1 MFQEVK
7 MMIDVE
13 SQQSPIDEEVLPV
26 QTKKAKNSFTGKIIA
41 GMALFLVGSLIG
53 SMMSI
58 LWVAYEPSFL
68 PPPPF
73 LSPQPQISKNPIQLP
88 IGEGSAQSQSIVIIA
103 GEASKAVVRIDAY
116 RQSRA
121 GLQGGYGSGFVVSAD
136 GYIMTNAHVIE
147 NAQSIKVTLKSG
159 EVFDAMIVGKDTI
172 SDIALVKIEARNLP
186 VLTFADSDEVLV
198 GETVVAIGNPFG
210 YDYTVTSGVVSAI
223 QRDIRPPQATQPSQP
238 DSFSI
243 PFPFG
248 FDVPW
253 GLPSEP
259 QAPQTPNTP
268 SIPMVGIIQT
278 DAAINPGNSGG
289 PLMNLNGEVI
299 GVNFLIDAQGQGI
312 GFAVSS
318 NIAKKVA
325 HDLIEFGTVSWASL
339 GIVISDNNPEIQA
352 KLGLK
357 TAVGVVVVEVPAGK
371 ARDAGIKKN
380 DVIILFEGEKFSK
393 GEELI
398 SKIRSRNVGDKVEL
412 TINRGGS
419 EIKITA
425 ELGEL
430 RR

>member
-1 MFQEVK
+1 
-7 MMIDVE
+7 
-13 SQQSPIDEEVLPV
+13 
-26 QTKKAKNSFTGKIIA
+26 
-41 GMALFLVGSLIG
+41 
-53 SMMSI
+53 
-58 LWVAYEPSFL
+58 
-68 PPPPF
+68 
-73 LSPQPQISKNPIQLP
+73 
-88 IGEGSAQSQSIVIIA
+88 
-103 GEASKAVVRIDAY
+103 
-116 RQSRA
+116 
-121 GLQGGYGSGFVVSAD
+121 
-136 GYIMTNAHVIE
+136 MTNAHVVE

-159 EVFDAMIVGKDTI
+159 EAFDAIIVGKDTI

-186 VLTFADSDEVLV
+186 VLTFADSDKVLV

-223 QRDIRPPQATQPSQP
+223 QRDIRPPQSTQPSQP
-238 DSFSI
+238 QLDDL
-243 PFPFG
+243 PFF
-248 FDVPW
+248 F
-253 GLPSEP
+253 GLPFNLQPPEP
-259 QAPQTPNTP
+259 QQPSQNSP

-299 GVNFLIDAQGQGI
+299 GVNFLIDAQGQGL

-325 HDLIEFGTVSWASL
+325 HDLIDYGTVSWASL
-339 GIVISDNNPEIQA
+339 GVVISDNSPEIQE
-352 KLGLK
+352 KLGLN
-357 TAVGVVVVEVPAGK
+357 TAIGVVVVEVPAGK

-380 DVIILFEGEKFSK
+380 DVIVLFEGEKFSK

-398 SKIRSRNVGDKVEL
+398 SKIRSKNVGDKVEL
-412 TINRGGS
+412 TINRAGK

>member
-1 MFQEVK
+1 MMNDVETLHQQTQEV
-7 MMIDVE
+7 
-13 SQQSPIDEEVLPV
+13 PV
-26 QTKKAKNSFTGKIIA
+26 KAPKARNSFTAKIIA
-41 GMALFLVGSLIG
+41 GMALFLIGSLIG

-73 LSPQPQISKNPIQLP
+73 LNPQPQISKNPIQLP
-88 IGEGSAQSQSIVIIA
+88 IEGNGQTQSIVMIA

-121 GLQGGYGSGFVVSAD
+121 GLQGGFGSGFIVSPE

-147 NAQSIKVTLKSG
+147 NAQSIKVTIKSG
-159 EVFDAMIVGKDTI
+159 EVFDAMIVGQDSI

-186 VLTFADSDEVLV
+186 VLAFADSDQVLV

-223 QRDIRPPQATQPSQP
+223 QRDINPPQSTQPSQP
-238 DSFSI
+238 QQDEL
-243 PFPFG
+243 PFF
-248 FDVPW
+248 F
-253 GLPSEP
+253 GLPFNIQP
-259 QAPQTPNTP
+259 PAQQPNQSSP

-299 GVNFLIDAQGQGI
+299 GVNFLIDAQGQGL

-325 HDLIEFGTVSWASL
+325 HDLIDYGTVSWASL
-339 GIVISDNNPEIQA
+339 GLVISDNNPEVQA

-357 TAVGVVVVEVPAGK
+357 TAEGVVVVEVPAGK

-380 DVIILFEGEKFSK
+380 DVIVLFEGEKFSK

-398 SKIRSRNVGDKVEL
+398 SKIRNKNVGDKVEL
-412 TINRGGS
+412 TVNRAGK

>member
-1 MFQEVK
+1 M
-7 MMIDVE
+7 
-13 SQQSPIDEEVLPV
+13 
-26 QTKKAKNSFTGKIIA
+26 
-41 GMALFLVGSLIG
+41 
-53 SMMSI
+53 
-58 LWVAYEPSFL
+58 
-68 PPPPF
+68 
-73 LSPQPQISKNPIQLP
+73 
-88 IGEGSAQSQSIVIIA
+88 IA

-116 RQSRA
+116 RQTRA
-121 GLQGGYGSGFVVSAD
+121 GLQGGFGSGFVVSAD

-147 NAQSIKVTLKSG
+147 NAQSIKVTIKSG
-159 EVFDAMIVGKDTI
+159 EVFDALIVGKDTI

-186 VLTFADSDEVLV
+186 VLTFADSDQVLV

-223 QRDIRPPQATQPSQP
+223 QRDIRPPQSSQPSQP
-238 DSFSI
+238 QQDDL
-243 PFPFG
+243 PFF
-248 FDVPW
+248 F
-253 GLPSEP
+253 GLPFNIQPPEP
-259 QAPQTPNTP
+259 QQPSQNST

-299 GVNFLIDAQGQGI
+299 GVNFLIDAQGQGL

-325 HDLIEFGTVSWASL
+325 HDLIDYGTVSWASL
-339 GIVISDNNPEIQA
+339 GIVISDNSPEVQEQ
-352 KLGLK
+352 LGLN

-380 DVIILFEGEKFSK
+380 DVIVLFEGEKFSK

-398 SKIRSRNVGDKVEL
+398 SKIRSKNVGDKVEL
-412 TINRGGS
+412 TINRAGK